1 MRTLLAVE
9 STLKRDEEQAELLLD
24 AVLTHRRE
32 ASAKEKEFKG
42 LPTFRVGVAGPP
54 GAGKS
59 TFIETL
65 GQYLTA
71 RNHKV
76 AVLAIGTFEL
86 VARRIVQRID
96 TAWH

>member
-1 MRTLLAVE
+1 MSCLCLSTVE
-9 STLKRDEEQAELLLD
+9 SSLKSDEQQAELLLD

-32 ASAKEKEFKG
+32 ASAKEKEFQG
-42 LPTFRVGVAGPP
+42 LPTFRVGIAGPP

-71 RNHKV
+71 KGHKV
-76 AVLAIGTFEL
+76 AVLAIGRLSAHSLMCLFT
-86 VARRIVQRID
+86 IS
-96 TAWH
+96 

>member
-1 MRTLLAVE
+1 MPTVE
-9 STLKRDEEQAELLLD
+9 STLKSDEQQAELLLD

-32 ASAKEKEFKG
+32 TSELEKEFRG
-42 LPTFRVGVAGPP
+42 LPTFRVGIAGPP

-71 RNHKV
+71 KNHKV
-76 AVLAIGTFEL
+76 AVLAIGKL
-86 VARRIVQRID
+86 PA
-96 TAWH
+96 